1 MSILTGGFSPF
12 FAYVLTLLGEKR
24 DIPVWAW
31 IFVRSKS
38 TEAALK
44 SLFPVGQIIEGA
56 ITIVFGVVSWFFIP
70 DFPDQNTFLT
80 KEETKFVLERVERDR
95 GDSIPDELTL
105 RKTIL
110 HLCDWRMWAFG
121 KSYFMNI
128 WDTKSPNNR
137 RRPDVFLRNSSSVC
151 HWVDTVDTIPLGI
164 DAPSIRFFITIILR
178 SMGWSVQQSL
188 LLVGFFYGTLIMLS

>member
-1 MSILTGGFSPF
+1 LTGGFSPF

-121 KSYFMNI
+121 KSYFMNF
-128 WDTKSPNNR
+128 WDTKSPNSR
-137 RRPDVFLRNSSSVC
+137 RRPNVFLRNSSSVC
-151 HWVDTVDTIPLGI
+151 HWVGTVDTIPLGI
-164 DAPSIRFFITIILR
+164 DGPSVRFFITIILR

-188 LLVGFFYGTLIMLS
+188 LLVGFL